1 MANNHYINNKKFET
15 LVIEF
20 SNGNKKNE
28 NELFE
33 MFDLL
38 ITNVLLGFRFRI
50 DLDDAK
56 QECFLLILKVLP
68 NFNSDSGTA
77 FNYFTTVIVN
87 NLRLVYSKNKR
98 YAEKIAKYTEHITGH
113 IPSSL

>member
-1 MANNHYINNKKFET
+1 MVDNHYINNHKFEN
-15 LVIEF
+15 LVVEF
-20 SNGNKKNE
+20 STGNRVNE
-28 NELFE
+28 EELFE

-50 DLDDAK
+50 DPDDAK

-68 NFNSDSGTA
+68 NFDRTSGTA

-98 YAEKIAKYTEHITGH
+98 YLEKIAKYTEHVTGQT
-113 IPSSL
+113 PSSL